1 MATRVPA
8 EVRAFI
14 VQACACYDPP
24 TAVAEAVSKEFG
36 VTVTRQYVEQHD
48 PTKQAGKGLGKK
60 LCKLFDD
67 TREKFLADTS
77 DIAISHKPVR
87 LRALQRMAQKAEGQG
102 NMVLAAS
109 LYEQAAKE
117 VGEAYTNRQK
127 MEHTSPDGSMSSKPS
142 TIELVAPDVN
152 SKT

>member
-1 MATRVPA
+1 MAAKIPA
-8 EVRAFI
+8 EIRTYI
-14 VQACACYDPP
+14 VQANACFDSP
-24 TAVAEAVSKEFG
+24 TAVAEAVSREFG
-36 VTVTRQYVEQHD
+36 IAVTRQYVEQHD
-48 PTKQAGKGLGKK
+48 PTKRAGVNLSKGLRKV
-60 LCKLFDD
+60 FDQ

-87 LRALQRMAQKAEGQG
+87 LRALQRMAQKAEWQG

-127 MEHTSPDGSMSSKPS
+127 LEHTSPDGSMSSKPS

>member
-1 MATRVPA
+1 MAAKIPA
-8 EVRAFI
+8 EIRTFI
-14 VQACACYDPP
+14 VQACACYDSPS
-24 TAVAEAVSKEFG
+24 AVADAVLREFG

-48 PTKQAGKGLGKK
+48 PTKRAGVK
-60 LCKLFDD
+60 LSKPMRKVFDQ

-117 VGEAYTNRQK
+117 CGEVFTNRHRHEVKESVSDELADLMQQI
-127 MEHTSPDGSMSSKPS
+127 SNGASK
-142 TIELVAPDVN
+142 
-152 SKT
+152 